1 MNKALDVESSNK
13 HDKYNAIPVVFCA
26 DCLSIKISTID
37 GMDYCEDCGS
47 THMKEANIFD
57 WEKMYKAKYSNTFL
71 EKK

>member
-1 MNKALDVESSNK
+1 MEDNKLTNK
-13 HDKYNAIPVVFCA
+13 HDKYNAIPVVYCS

-37 GMDYCEDCGS
+37 GIDYCEDCGS
-47 THMKEANIFD
+47 TNMKEANIFD